1 MNEQE
6 NDNKASLKIELVKQY
21 GQLSTAY
28 VASSRDYCLETK
40 ERLKF
45 LQKLIEEIE

>member
-1 MNEQE
+1 MIMNKE
-6 NDNKASLKIELVKQY
+6 LLLLELVKQY

-28 VASSRDYCLETK
+28 VSSTRDYCLKTE

-45 LQKLIEEIE
+45 LQKLLEELK